1 MFLTIT
7 NNTMAIGK
15 TASFATDAPLSS
27 NYVGDALADTERNGF
42 LYRKERRDIAEAKK
56 AEEEAKQNEIK
67 TGFGS
72 IEPAK
77 MTKFTSLNA
86 LASSGA
92 RLLYEDVVEKGRLYS
107 QGKIPKIEYEIAL
120 QNAKGQMSQ
129 INQKQQIINDQVA
142 NYSKL
147 IEKGDIAKGFEKNAM
162 ELGKSVDNLNMF
174 FEKGKDGVLQLVSYD
189 DTGKIL
195 EKNSIGKFG
204 ENAFTP
210 VMNFDIDKDKA
221 EFIKTYPKVLTE
233 RLGATSKTGI
243 KGITPEIQE
252 AVKIKVNDLVNNS
265 NSLAI
270 ANYKRTGVPNA
281 IVTDPKEIEATSK
294 MLEEE
299 YLAMYSPEKT
309 VDEATQRARFN
320 EDRRIQRKKEEE
332 TMPVI
337 GTGTI
342 TSQGGTVAGQFV
354 PRGTKN
360 FAISKA
366 ERKFGDGK
374 VEKLKQVR
382 VLPDGNLGFEVEETY
397 EGKST
402 TGKVIN
408 QAGRNRLKTI
418 NPETKKRYTEAELF
432 KDDFDNVTATSKKP
446 VTRFYNTKDNADDS
460 ENYAIMLINPETG
473 ENFSGLN
480 QARDYFNRKAKSI
493 DFPKQKQKNNTQGA
507 VQGKKDENL

>member
-1 MFLTIT
+1 
-7 NNTMAIGK
+7 
-15 TASFATDAPLSS
+15 
-27 NYVGDALADTERNGF
+27 
-42 LYRKERRDIAEAKK
+42 
-56 AEEEAKQNEIK
+56 
-67 TGFGS
+67 
-72 IEPAK
+72 
-77 MTKFTSLNA
+77 
-86 LASSGA
+86 
-92 RLLYEDVVEKGRLYS
+92 
-107 QGKIPKIEYEIAL
+107 
-120 QNAKGQMSQ
+120 
-129 INQKQQIINDQVA
+129 
-142 NYSKL
+142 
-147 IEKGDIAKGFEKNAM
+147 
-162 ELGKSVDNLNMF
+162 
-174 FEKGKDGVLQLVSYD
+174 
-189 DTGKIL
+189 
-195 EKNSIGKFG
+195 
-204 ENAFTP
+204 
-210 VMNFDIDKDKA
+210 
-221 EFIKTYPKVLTE
+221 
-233 RLGATSKTGI
+233 
-243 KGITPEIQE
+243 
-252 AVKIKVNDLVNNS
+252 
-265 NSLAI
+265 
-270 ANYKRTGVPNA
+270 
-281 IVTDPKEIEATSK
+281 
-294 MLEEE
+294 
-299 YLAMYSPEKT
+299 
-309 VDEATQRARFN
+309 
-320 EDRRIQRKKEEE
+320 
-332 TMPVI
+332 
-337 GTGTI
+337 
-342 TSQGGTVAGQFV
+342 VAGQFV